1 MKKYI
6 LVIIVLFQLVNG
18 VLAQS
23 RSPFDSLV
31 SELEKNNPYVFYYD
45 KKQTNEIK
53 IIQATGTLEE
63 MLVKIFEGTDFVF
76 VKDSQGRIFITKGF
90 SFNSKLPSDFFV
102 KRTGR
107 EKVDTSS
114 NELYGNTVVAKME
127 NIVYAI
133 GIKGGSSTSAVISG
147 YVRDATSGEPLISA
161 TVAVEGGKVVSTDGF
176 GFYSITVPKG
186 RHILKISSVGMKE
199 LIRQVNVQGN
209 GKLEMEMREEV
220 RSLKTIVVAQKQ
232 SNVRGMQMGVERLSI
247 KTIKQIPAI
256 FGETDLMRSLL
267 TLPGVTSVGEGT
279 AGYNVRGG
287 ATDQNLI
294 LLNDM
299 TLFNPTHL
307 FGFFSAV
314 DPEIVRGLELYK
326 SAIPEKFGG
335 RISSIMDVT
344 TRDGNSKKIT
354 GTAGLGPLTSKFTLE
369 GPLGSEKTTF
379 LLGGRVTYS
388 NWLLKQIPDP
398 TFKNSKASFY
408 DFMMHFSHT
417 FSDKDRVFLSGYAS
431 SDRFKLTADSTFA
444 YINRN
449 INIKWKHTF
458 TNKLYAVL
466 SNVLNQYNYTVEGRS
481 NPLDAFDI
489 GFGVKQIGT
498 KADFKYAPDNKHD
511 INFGVQHLLYDLK
524 PGEINPLNKSSI
536 IKPLKLENEKATET
550 SIYLGDQY
558 SVTEKLSV
566 QAGLRYSYYRYLGS
580 QEIDQ
585 YALGQPRN
593 ETTVIG
599 SIQYKNG
606 QLIKPYHG
614 PEYRLSARYLLS
626 SKSSIKF
633 SYNTLRQ
640 YIHMITNTTAISP
653 TDIWKLSDPYVKPQI
668 GEQFSAG
675 FYTQP
680 GNKGIE
686 LSVEAYFKRSKN
698 YLDYKSGAQLI
709 LNEAIE
715 RDVLNTKGKAY
726 GVEFLVKKPTGK
738 LNGWL
743 SYTYSR
749 TFLKVD
755 DPDAGETINKGD
767 YYPANFDKPN
777 VVSLVSNYRFSQ
789 RFSISMTSTYST
801 GRPITMPIGTF
812 NLGGSPRVY
821 YSERNAYRIPDF
833 FRTDLSMT
841 LEGNHKLK
849 QKVHNSWTFGIYNI
863 TGRDNPYSV
872 YFTLEDGTIKGY
884 QLSVFATAIPF
895 LSFNLRF

>member
-6 LVIIVLFQLVNG
+6 LVIIVLFLLVNG

-31 SELEKNNPYVFYYD
+31 SELEKSNPYVFYYD

-53 IIQATGTLEE
+53 IIHATGSLDEV
-63 MLVKIFEGTDFVF
+63 LVKIFEGTDFVF

-90 SFNSKLPSDFFV
+90 SFNSKLPSDYFV
-102 KRTGR
+102 KRTGK
-107 EKVDTSS
+107 EKVDTTS

-127 NIVYAI
+127 NIVYVI

-147 YVRDATSGEPLISA
+147 YVRDATSGEPLSSA

-379 LLGGRVTYS
+379 LIGGRVTYS

-398 TFKNSKASFY
+398 AFKSSKASFY
-408 DFMMHFSHT
+408 DLMMHFSHT

-431 SDRFKLTADSTFA
+431 SDRFKLTADSTYS

-449 INIKWKHTF
+449 MNIKWKHTF

-511 INFGVQHLLYDLK
+511 INFGIQHLFYDLK
-524 PGEINPLNKSSI
+524 PGEINPSNKSSI

-558 SVTEKLSV
+558 SVTEKLSI
-566 QAGLRYSYYRYLGS
+566 QAGLRYSYYRYLGA
-580 QEIDQ
+580 QEVYQ
-585 YALGQPRN
+585 YVPGQPRN

-599 SIQYKNG
+599 SKQYKNG
-606 QLIKPYHG
+606 QLIKPYQS

-626 SKSSIKF
+626 SKSSLKF

-653 TDIWKLSDPYVKPQI
+653 TDIWKLSDSYVKPQI

-686 LSVEAYFKRSKN
+686 LSVEAYFRRSKN
-698 YLDYKSGAQLI
+698 YLDYKSGAKLI

-812 NLGGSPRVY
+812 NMGGSPRVY

>member
-1 MKKYI
+1 M
-6 LVIIVLFQLVNG
+6 VNG

-31 SELEKNNPYVFYYD
+31 SELEKSNPYVFYYD

-53 IIQATGTLEE
+53 TIQATGSLDEV
-63 MLVKIFEGTDFVF
+63 LIKIFEGTDFVF

-102 KRTGR
+102 KRTGKD
-107 EKVDTSS
+107 KVDTSF
-114 NELYGNTVVAKME
+114 NELYGNTVVAKLE
-127 NIVYAI
+127 NIVYVI
-133 GIKGGSSTSAVISG
+133 GIKGGVSTSAVISG
-147 YVRDATSGEPLISA
+147 YVRDATSGEPLSSA

-199 LIRQVNVQGN
+199 LVRQVNVQGN

-398 TFKNSKASFY
+398 TFKSSKASFY
-408 DFMMHFSHT
+408 DWMMHFSHT
-417 FSDKDRVFLSGYAS
+417 FSDKDRIFLSGYAS
-431 SDRFKLTADSTFA
+431 SDRFKLTADSTYS

-449 INIKWKHTF
+449 VNIKWKHTF

-585 YALGQPRN
+585 YVQGQPRN

-599 SIQYKNG
+599 STQYKNG
-606 QLIKPYHG
+606 QLIKPYQG
-614 PEYRLSARYLLS
+614 PEYRLSARYLLN

-698 YLDYKSGAQLI
+698 YLDYKSGAKLI

-726 GVEFLVKKPTGK
+726 GIEFLVKKPTGK

-755 DPDAGETINKGD
+755 DPDAGETINKGE

-812 NLGGSPRVY
+812 NMGGSPRVY

-872 YFTLEDGTIKGY
+872 YFTLEDGNIKGY

>member
-1 MKKYI
+1 VKKYI
-6 LVIIVLFQLVNG
+6 LVIILLFQLVNG

-31 SELEKNNPYVFYYD
+31 SELEKNNPNVFYYD

-53 IIQATGTLEE
+53 IFNATGSLDEV
-63 MLVKIFEGTDFVF
+63 LIKIFEGTDFVF

-107 EKVDTSS
+107 EKVDTTS
-114 NELYGNTVVAKME
+114 NDLYGNTVVAKME
-127 NIVYAI
+127 NIVYVI
-133 GIKGGSSTSAVISG
+133 GIKGGSSSSAVISG
-147 YVRDATSGEPLISA
+147 YVRDATSGEPLSSA

-417 FSDKDRVFLSGYAS
+417 FSDKDRIFLSGYAS
-431 SDRFKLTADSTFA
+431 SDRFKLTADSTYA

-511 INFGVQHLLYDLK
+511 INFGIQHLLYDLK

-558 SVTEKLSV
+558 SVNEKLSV
-566 QAGLRYSYYRYLGS
+566 QAGLRYSYYRYLGA
-580 QEIDQ
+580 QEIYQ
-585 YALGQPRN
+585 YVQGQPRN

-599 SIQYKNG
+599 STQYKNG
-606 QLIKPYHG
+606 QLIKPYQG

-698 YLDYKSGAQLI
+698 YLDYKSGAKLI

-715 RDVLNTKGKAY
+715 RDVLSTKGKAY

>member
-31 SELEKNNPYVFYYD
+31 SELEKSNPYVFYYD

-53 IIQATGTLEE
+53 MIRATGSLDEV
-63 MLVKIFEGTDFVF
+63 LVKIFEGTDFVF

-90 SFNSKLPSDFFV
+90 SFSNKLPADYFLQ
-102 KRTGR
+102 RTGR
-107 EKVDTSS
+107 EKVDTSI
-114 NELYGNTVVAKME
+114 NELFGNTVVAKME
-127 NIVYAI
+127 NIVYVI
-133 GIKGGSSTSAVISG
+133 GTKGGASTSAVISG
-147 YVRDATSGEPLISA
+147 YVRDATSGEPLSSA

-209 GKLEMEMREEV
+209 GKLEMEMKEEV

-379 LLGGRVTYS
+379 LVGGRVTYS

-408 DFMMHFSHT
+408 DLMMHFSHT
-417 FSDKDRVFLSGYAS
+417 FSDKDRIFLSGYAS
-431 SDRFKLTADSTFA
+431 SDRFKLTADSTYA

-449 INIKWKHTF
+449 INIKWKHIF

-466 SNVLNQYNYTVEGRS
+466 SNVLNQYNYTIEGRS

-536 IKPLKLENEKATET
+536 IKPLKLENERATET
-550 SIYLGDQY
+550 AIYLGDQY
-558 SVTEKLSV
+558 SLTEKLSI
-566 QAGLRYSYYRYLGS
+566 QAGLRYSYYRYLGA
-580 QEIDQ
+580 QEIYQ
-585 YALGQPRN
+585 YVPEQPRN

-606 QLIKPYHG
+606 ELIKPYHG

-653 TDIWKLSDPYVKPQI
+653 TDIWKLSDPFIKPQI

-686 LSVEAYFKRSKN
+686 LSVEAYYKRSKN
-698 YLDYKSGAQLI
+698 YLDYKSGAKLI

-726 GVEFLVKKPTGK
+726 GLEFLFKKPTGK

-755 DPDAGETINKGD
+755 DPNAGETINNGD
-767 YYPANFDKPN
+767 YYRANFDKPN

-812 NLGGSPRVY
+812 NMGGSPRVY